1 MKVEFKYVQWVLGRH
16 GKRFHYYRRNGW
28 RKLIRDN
35 HDRPVGPRE
44 KGFTA
49 AWELLNAEYERLAQ
63 AEAEALVAMPAEKRA
78 SVTPGTLA
86 HLIEDYLASELF
98 AEKAER
104 TREGYR
110 RICEVLKEKV
120 GDVPV
125 RDINREFVV
134 TIRNQHAKSKRA
146 ADARV
151 QMLSILISHAMETP
165 ARFRLPGSY
174 QHNPAYGVRKLKN
187 KKNTQD
193 YRPWP
198 QDVFDDI
205 VNAATTALRRFIIAT
220 RHTGQRGGDVAG
232 MKLTDYENGEVRVKQ
247 DKTDARVWIPATPEL
262 VALIAENPKD
272 NVLLFP
278 NSRGRKWEASAW
290 GSEIRKLMKKTG
302 HEGYSLHGL
311 RKNATIEL
319 LEAGCTPDE
328 VKAITGHITTQMI
341 EKYGREV
348 SKRRQAKA
356 AIVKLTDAKK
366 NKG

>member
-1 MKVEFKYVQWVLGRH
+1 MKINFPYINYSH
-16 GKRFHYYRRNGW
+16 GNGGVRWYYRRN
-28 RKLIRDN
+28 RKRKPILDPHGN
-35 HDRPVGPRE
+35 PLQPTD

-49 AWELLNAEYERLAQ
+49 AWELLHAEYERLVKAEAQ
-63 AEAEALVAMPAEKRA
+63 ALAALPPEQRA
-78 SVTPGTLA
+78 AVQPGTLA
-86 HLIEDYLASELF
+86 HVIEDYLG
-98 AEKAER
+98 AER
-104 TREGYR
+104 YAGLATKTRNEYR
-110 RICEVLKEKV
+110 SVCNVLKAKY
-120 GDVPV
+120 GDVPL
-125 RDINREFVV
+125 RDITREFVNV
-134 TIRNQHAKSKRA
+134 VRDAHQESPRA
-146 ADARV
+146 ADMRV
-151 QMLSILISHAMETP
+151 VMLRILFNHALDYP
-165 ARFRLPGSY
+165 ARFRLPGLWV
-174 QHNPAYGVRKLKN
+174 NPALKVRKLKN

-205 VNAATTALRRFIIAT
+205 VKAATPALRRFIIAT

-262 VALIAENPKD
+262 TALIEENPKD

>member
-1 MKVEFKYVQWVLGRH
+1 MKINFPYLHSSLGKAR
-16 GKRFHYYRRNGW
+16 RYFYYRRGIVNWPITNMHG
-28 RKLIRDN
+28 KS
-35 HDRPVGPRE
+35 VGPND

-63 AEAEALVAMPAEKRA
+63 AEAEALATMPAEKRA
-78 SVTPGTLA
+78 SVMPGTLA

-104 TREGYR
+104 TRGGYR
-110 RICEVLKEKV
+110 SICEVLKTKV

-125 RDINREFVV
+125 RDINREFIV

-187 KKNTQD
+187 KKNTRE
-193 YRPWP
+193 YPPWP
-198 QDVFDDI
+198 QGAYDDVL
-205 VNAATTALRRFIIAT
+205 AAANPTLRRFIVAA
-220 RHTGQRGGDVAG
+220 RNTGQRGSDVAG
-232 MKLTDYENGEVRVKQ
+232 MKLTDYNDGEVLVTQ
-247 DKTDARVWIPATPEL
+247 DKTDVKVWIPAPREL
-262 VALIAENPKD
+262 AELIAGMPKD

-278 NSRGRKWEASAW
+278 NSAGRQWVASAW

-302 HEGYSLHGL
+302 HEAYSLHGL

-348 SKRRQAKA
+348 SKRRQGKA
-356 AIVKLTDAKK
+356 AIVKLEDARK

>member
-205 VNAATTALRRFIIAT
+205 VEAA
-220 RHTGQRGGDVAG
+220 
-232 MKLTDYENGEVRVKQ
+232 
-247 DKTDARVWIPATPEL
+247 ARVWIPATPEL
-262 VALIAENPKD
+262 VALIEENPKD

-278 NSRGRKWEASAW
+278 NSRARKWEASAW

-366 NKG
+366 TKG